1 MTCET
6 LQKGPIKD
14 LFSSCTWSNHTP
26 RQANKCSTNA
36 NCFLE
41 KNLFYRCARMDFV
54 AKILI
59 DQQDIAGRMSRGGEC
74 CEINLAS
81 MQLPLG
87 ISALVVE
94 LLFKS
99 ELYWSERGMYIQNK
113 QNWTKDGQNAALWSR
128 DPKAKYTHMLLT
140 DVAMHN
146 NKTNDLLMLWMSW
159 KSLFMRLWLSCI
171 LSCISQQH
179 VLEGMKQGSSP

>member
-94 LLFKS
+94 LLFK
-99 ELYWSERGMYIQNK
+99 RGMNRTIIRTWDETINCLKWNVNLYRMIFGVKSIKFQFSK
-113 QNWTKDGQNAALWSR
+113 MLHEGFLW
-128 DPKAKYTHMLLT
+128 
-140 DVAMHN
+140 N
-146 NKTNDLLMLWMSW
+146 LWFE
-159 KSLFMRLWLSCI
+159 LI
-171 LSCISQQH
+171 PQVPQ
-179 VLEGMKQGSSP
+179 